1 MDQQKCIFMDTH
13 IYTKGREGDGEIL
26 RIVSLD
32 LESVGGYY
40 VSVVIFLV
48 DMKNNKIICQ
58 GNKKQREEWKCGDL
72 NDIGVEHEFSSLPN
86 SEVHGEAEGRLSVA
100 AL

>member
-1 MDQQKCIFMDTH
+1 
-13 IYTKGREGDGEIL
+13 
-26 RIVSLD
+26 
-32 LESVGGYY
+32 
-40 VSVVIFLV
+40 
-48 DMKNNKIICQ
+48 MKNNKIKCQ

-86 SEVHGEAEGRLSVA
+86 SEVHGEAEGRLSVT